1 VVEKRPHGRL
11 DPDYVGRVKSLS
23 HDRLAEALVA
33 EAELFGMAIEGAD
46 PEMRVPTCPEW
57 TLRDLTC
64 HVGLAYHKSAA
75 IIASRPTG
83 YVPFDAVTVD
93 DPPAFDALGDWLVD
107 GAEQLVEAVAD
118 VGPETLTSTWTPD
131 RRAGFWTRRLTH
143 ETVVHRAD
151 AAFATGAPF
160 EVDGDLAADGI
171 SEGLDLVAVFSRL
184 EHPAMDRTALRGTGE
199 TLSFR
204 TTAPEL
210 AWVARRTPSGVE
222 VSHEQA
228 DADVVVAGRAAD
240 LLLALTRR
248 IAADDSLLTISGN
261 AELFRHWRENTKF

>member
-1 VVEKRPHGRL
+1 M
-11 DPDYVGRVKSLS
+11 KSLS

-33 EAELFGMAIEGAD
+33 EAELFGMAIAGASPD
-46 PEMRVPTCPEW
+46 VRVPTCPEW

-93 DPPAFDALGDWLVD
+93 DPPGFGALGDWLVE

-118 VGPETLTSTWTPD
+118 VGPETPTSTWTPD

-151 AAFATGAPF
+151 AALATGAPY

-171 SEGLDLVAVFSRL
+171 SEGLDLVSVFSRL
-184 EHPAMDRTALRGTGE
+184 EHPAMDRTALRGSGE
-199 TLSFR
+199 TLLFR
-204 TTAPEL
+204 STEPDVGWL
-210 AWVARRTPSGVE
+210 ARRTPSGVE
-222 VSHEQA
+222 VSLDAAE
-228 DADVVVAGRAAD
+228 ADVVVEGRAVD
-240 LLLALTRR
+240 LLLALTGR
-248 IAADDSLLTISGN
+248 IAADDPRLTISGD
-261 AELFRHWRENTKF
+261 AGLFRHWRDNTKF

>member
-1 VVEKRPHGRL
+1 
-11 DPDYVGRVKSLS
+11 VKSLS

-33 EAELFGMAIEGAD
+33 EAEQFGMTIAGAAPD
-46 PEMRVPTCPEW
+46 VRVPTCPEW

-64 HVGLAYHKSAA
+64 HVGLAYHKSAT

-83 YVPFDAVTVD
+83 YVPFEAVTVD
-93 DPPAFDALGDWLVD
+93 DPPGFDALGDWLVE
-107 GAEQLVEAVAD
+107 GAERLVEAVSD
-118 VGPETLTSTWTPD
+118 VGPETPTSTWTPD

-151 AAFATGAPF
+151 ASFATGAPY

-184 EHPAMDRTALRGTGE
+184 EHPALDRTALRGAGE
-199 TLSFR
+199 TLLFR
-204 TTAPEL
+204 ATEPKL
-210 AWVARRTPSGVE
+210 AWLVRRTPSAVE
-222 VSHEQA
+222 VSFEA
-228 DADVVVAGRAAD
+228 AAGADVVVEGRAVD
-240 LLLALTRR
+240 LLLALTGRV
-248 IAADDSLLTISGN
+248 AADDPRLTIFGN